1 MPKIS
6 EEHRAEKRQQII
18 AATLRCVERDGFH
31 KTTMAAVI
39 KESGLSAGS
48 VYTYFGGKKHI
59 IRAIAESGLTT
70 ISEAITSFVPDAGSD
85 EVVLPPERAIE
96 AATQHLLDIAEELG
110 VDLPRIALQTWA
122 EAARDPEV
130 RELMAPEA
138 RRIRAAWR
146 TYAEAAVEAGRFRG
160 DADPERIAMVLT
172 GLLPGFIL
180 QRIMLGDVTPKVY
193 ASGLADLL
201 G

>member
-1 MPKIS
+1 M
-6 EEHRAEKRQQII
+6 E
-18 AATLRCVERDGFH
+18 T
-31 KTTMAAVI
+31 
-39 KESGLSAGS
+39 
-48 VYTYFGGKKHI
+48 
-59 IRAIAESGLTT
+59 
-70 ISEAITSFVPDAGSD
+70 
-85 EVVLPPERAIE
+85 
-96 AATQHLLDIAEELG
+96 
-110 VDLPRIALQTWA
+110 
-122 EAARDPEV
+122 
-130 RELMAPEA
+130 EA